1 MTYFCFVE
9 STDSDVPH
17 MEPLEAVDTPNALE
31 EARRLLSIHS
41 SGIAAHVFFGGERVE
56 TIIRDTVAVF
66 DTP

>member
-1 MTYFCFVE
+1 
-9 STDSDVPH
+9 